1 MKVLLTGHSGFIG
14 QNLLNELVTLQ
25 YKRNDT
31 NFIRGTFRVRGDTIE
46 IWPAHLEGR
55 AWKISLWGDD
65 VESISEFDPLT
76 GQKMRALDKIKIY
89 ANSHYVTPRP
99 TLQQASQGIKKEL

>member
-1 MKVLLTGHSGFIG
+1 M
-14 QNLLNELVTLQ
+14 
-25 YKRNDT
+25 T

-76 GQKMRALDKIKIY
+76 GKINNKIE
-89 ANSHYVTPRP
+89 NLENLR
-99 TLQQASQGIKKEL
+99 